1 MNKLVSVSLTLVF
14 VTIFGSS
21 QALSQSRCS
30 LTKDNSPTVRGLRLG
45 MSTEQLLALFPGSAK
60 RWAKDP
66 KKMRDAREKALADNS
81 GEPVY
86 LSFDP
91 ATDAGREQFANVDS
105 VSAALYTGR
114 VVDLNLVYVGAT
126 WRTIDEWVATISE
139 TFKLPGA
146 QDWVVGPTENPHRV
160 LKCNGIEIEA
170 GIQGGSASIR
180 IRNVEWL
187 KAMEERTATAEEKK
201 RREIKP

>member
-1 MNKLVSVSLTLVF
+1 
-14 VTIFGSS
+14 
-21 QALSQSRCS
+21 
-30 LTKDNSPTVRGLRLG
+30 

-160 LKCNGIEIEA
+160 LTCNGIEIEA